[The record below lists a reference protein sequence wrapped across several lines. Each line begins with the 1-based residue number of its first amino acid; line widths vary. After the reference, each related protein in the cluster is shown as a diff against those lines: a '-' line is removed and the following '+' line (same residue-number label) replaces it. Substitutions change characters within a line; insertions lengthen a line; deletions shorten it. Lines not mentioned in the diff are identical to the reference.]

1 VFPQENGNRRQV
13 RWARLSGIDGGGLV
27 ITGMPCFDLTARR
40 WSNAALDAAT
50 HADQLEPDG
59 KVHLN
64 LDIGQHGI
72 GSASTG
78 PELPDRYQLP
88 PAPATFTIGL
98 AAFLP
103 DHPAALRGATPT

>member
-1 VFPQENGNRRQV
+1 MQAGYVSPQENGTRRQV
-13 RWARLSGIDGGGLV
+13 RWARLTGTDGGGLV
-27 ITGMPCFDLTARR
+27 ITGMPWFDLTARR
-40 WSNAALDAAT
+40 WSNTALDAAT

-78 PELPDRYQLP
+78 PRLPDRDQLRP
-88 PAPATFTIGL
+88 VPSTLPVGL
-98 AAFLP
+98 P
-103 DHPAALRGATPT
+103 